1 MTDPHADLRAMLA
14 VHPESYIITNPPS
27 APVFSWLKN
36 APALVRDLMK
46 ERDKL
51 VEHLRA
57 LLEERDKMAE
67 QLAAR
72 PRADVYVTAAS
83 HNDAMRALE
92 RERDALKVERDNLAA
107 LLGNFANGKLWSNRG
122 ELDAALAERLD
133 ADPAFRTEMHAAWR
147 ERLLAFEEEKM
158 RCEIAAAVLGH
169 LLCGHETEDDAQF
182 NYDIGRSHDYA
193 DALIAEARRRKEE
206 GK

>member
-92 RERDALKVERDNLAA
+92 RERDKLADEVGQLSGDAEWLSEINEALGDDRNRAPFIDDAVRLLRKERDALKAEVEKLRAAKPAEDAKAPSVIRSLMEEVAWLAD
-107 LLGNFANGKLWSNRG
+107 LR
-122 ELDAALAERLD
+122 
-133 ADPAFRTEMHAAWR
+133 P
-147 ERLLAFEEEKM
+147 
-158 RCEIAAAVLGH
+158 
-169 LLCGHETEDDAQF
+169 
-182 NYDIGRSHDYA
+182 DI
-193 DALIAEARRRKEE
+193 DALIAEARRRKEA